1 MKEVLFDRLK
11 SNLEQCINNGTIY
24 FLTDSNGNFTQIALG
39 DGSKSHIV
47 GIGPKMD
54 DTIKKELMSKLGLTI
69 SSDMGT
75 IQLGKLANHNDVSSQ
90 KVVTYERIG
99 IGTNINEISTV
110 GYVQQYMQT
119 AQAMV
124 YAGLFN
130 AQTKE
135 ITDYNTAII
144 SPSEE
149 GNVTLDYLLEGYE
162 GETFLTSGMSF
173 IVGTAGNLEG
183 YQGISI
189 HGNVTNVEVGDM
201 IVITNITKKESEQG
215 GTYYN
220 EASILIIQNKSL
232 DITEFESGIIY
243 DVSAHNDGAVFESL
257 SALLSASNLS
267 TLIPTS
273 VRRGGMTI
281 RFIQSS
287 NNKYV
292 QYRLMNQNWST
303 IVTDWQGVDDEP
315 TTGSDN
321 LVKSGGVVDAIGN
334 YVKQQNI
341 EKNGTIDVFSSF
353 SAKAGQTLVFRV
365 VSDGAVWIR
374 LALFSGEWETAT
386 FKQDYIVG
394 GQWYESVL
402 SNDIDGI
409 SLYPITMSTY
419 GNVIVQ
425 IIKSG
430 TLAFDAYKAIKYPLT
445 ADKIPSSIISNDK
458 IANNAVTEDKTSF
471 IQSKNL
477 VNLEDTDYAPSK
489 YLNDNGNLGDNSN
502 YNTTGFIPVIAGQSY
517 IVSTNTTINTFRFVL
532 FFDKNKQAMTD
543 SYQNTYQ
550 NSGTIIVAPTN
561 SVYLRITFNA
571 GHTNYQVEKGTVV
584 TPYSIYQRLL
594 PIDIIPLIGTTKIE
608 NEAITTDKL
617 KLASVTEDRTSF
629 FEIKNIF
636 DDSTGSEEISDD
648 NVLKHYLY
656 ENRFSSNDSYFV
668 TKYIPVQS
676 GQQFL
681 AEQYDKVT
689 FDKSSY
695 YYVKWICY
703 YNVNKEYISTYT
715 ASSSETIF
723 TACENAAYMR
733 ITAFMSS
740 LLMVSYDIENDK
752 YAEYGF
758 KLKTKYLPEI
768 TDYPEQVLPSRVYC
782 LDEEENSVYFKNVF
796 KYINPNFLIKASGWN
811 TFERYARRDSG
822 MSSWDLSVSI
832 YQQKNLTLLETK
844 TMIGCKGS
852 KATDNGTKAV
862 NVIGDSFTY
871 NGAWFAQI
879 NALCPS
885 LSFVGMRTSY
895 NSGGLKAEGR
905 GGWTLAD
912 YFKVNKSS
920 TAYYDGFSPFMHPSD
935 KRYYGIVE
943 FWKDI
948 VNSTIGEH
956 TYPMEGFGDYST
968 MFSTDGYKLNPSVG
982 DVMYDF
988 ANSVYKEWNGASWS
1002 VSSLTDEDFEFNY
1015 STYIDVWNI
1024 NSPDFVLIMLG
1035 VNDWFSEFDDSAA
1048 TLWNSRMQTMIQS
1061 IRSFATRQSRTIVIG
1076 LCTNTTIAAAA
1087 NNSYNINPDFCSRN
1101 LFKGRKNTIV
1111 TFDTDVY
1118 RTAGVYVVDT
1128 GACLDP
1134 IYGLQLSKIKPFI
1147 YYEEDDRELYSANG
1161 VHPST
1166 AGYKQLGTC
1175 AAGFIQYIRGL
1186 NL

>member
-1 MKEVLFDRLK
+1 MATK
-11 SNLEQCINNGTIY
+11 NLNLGIVPVSRGEFNSTTIY
-24 FLTDSNGNFTQIALG
+24 YKDNIVQYKRGSYQVVSESPITGISPTNDKNVVNPGWTLFAGTLDAQDVVNQIKEQEAQSIQAVAAREAEILA
-39 DGSKSHIV
+39 KS
-47 GIGPKMD
+47 D
-54 DTIKKELMSKLGLTI
+54 ASEI
-69 SSDMGT
+69 SSN
-75 IQLGKLANHNDVSSQ
+75 A
-90 KVVTYERIG
+90 IG
-99 IGTNINEISTV
+99 
-110 GYVQQYMQT
+110 
-119 AQAMV
+119 
-124 YAGLFN
+124 
-130 AQTKE
+130 
-135 ITDYNTAII
+135 
-144 SPSEE
+144 
-149 GNVTLDYLLEGYE
+149 LEGSNVE
-162 GETFLTSGMSF
+162 DKLTN
-173 IVGTAGNLEG
+173 AGNKLSELE
-183 YQGISI
+183 
-189 HGNVTNVEVGDM
+189 
-201 IVITNITKKESEQG
+201 TKV
-215 GTYYN
+215 
-220 EASILIIQNKSL
+220 
-232 DITEFESGIIY
+232 IY
-243 DVSAHNDGAVFESL
+243 DVSAHNNGAVFESL
-257 SALLSASNLS
+257 SALLSSSNLD

-281 RFIQSS
+281 KFIQGTVQSS
-287 NNKYV
+287 DNKYV
-292 QYRLMNQNWST
+292 QYRLMSDTFNTTLAN
-303 IVTDWQGVDDEP
+303 WQGVDDEP
-315 TTGSDN
+315 TAGSDN
-321 LVKSGGVVDAIGN
+321 LIKSGGVVDAIGN
-334 YVKQQNI
+334 YVKKQNI
-341 EKNGTIDVFSSF
+341 EKNSPIDVFPSF
-353 SAKAGQTLVFRV
+353 SAKAGQTLVFRII
-365 VSDGAVWIR
+365 SNGAVWTK

-386 FKQDYIVG
+386 FKQDSIVN

-409 SLYPITMSTY
+409 LLYPITISTY

-430 TLAFDAYKAIKYPLT
+430 TVAFDTYKAINDPIT
-445 ADKIPSSIISNDK
+445 ADKIPSGIISNDK
-458 IANNAVTEDKTSF
+458 IANNAITEDKISF

-477 VNLEDTDYAPSK
+477 VNLEDTDYAPGK
-489 YLNDNGNLGDNSN
+489 YLMVNGTLDDSSS
-502 YNTTGFIPVIAGQSY
+502 YNTTGFIPVIPGQSY
-517 IVSTNTTINTFRFVL
+517 IVSTSPTLNSFRFVL
-532 FFDKNKQAMTD
+532 FFDENKQAITD
-543 SYQNTYQ
+543 SFRDTFQ

-561 SVYLRITFNA
+561 SAYLRITF
-571 GHTNYQVEKGTVV
+571 HSKRTNYQVEKGTIV
-584 TPYSIYQRLL
+584 TPYSIYQRVL
-594 PIDIIPLIGTTKIE
+594 PVDIIPLIGTTKIE
-608 NEAITTDKL
+608 NKAITTDKL
-617 KLASVTEDRTSF
+617 KLASVTEDRTVF

-648 NVLKHYLY
+648 NVLKHSLRDNIF
-656 ENRFSSNDSYFV
+656 ESHNAYFV
-668 TKYIPVQS
+668 TKYIPVNS

-689 FDKSSY
+689 FNKSSIG
-695 YYVKWICY
+695 YVRWICY
-703 YNVNKEYISTYT
+703 YNINKEYISTYT
-715 ASSSETIF
+715 PSPSETIF
-723 TACENAAYMR
+723 TACENAEYMR
-733 ITAFMSS
+733 ITAFMNS
-740 LLMVSYDIENDK
+740 LLMVSYNIEDDK
-752 YAEYGF
+752 YAVYGF
-758 KLKTKYLPEI
+758 KLKTKYIPSTTEI
-768 TDYPEQVLPSRVYC
+768 TDYPELVLPSRVYC

-796 KYINPNFLIKASGWN
+796 EYINPNFLIKASGWN

-832 YQQKNLTLLETK
+832 HQQKNLTLLETK

-852 KATDNGTKAV
+852 KATDNGTKAI

-871 NGAWFAQI
+871 NGSWFSQI

-912 YFKVNKSS
+912 YFKVNNSS
-920 TAYYDGFSPFMHPSD
+920 TAYYEGFSPFMHPSG

-956 TYPMEGFGDYST
+956 TYTMKGFGDYSA

-988 ANSVYKEWNGASWS
+988 ANSVYKEWDGTSWS

-1024 NSPDFVLIMLG
+1024 NIPDFVLIMLG
-1035 VNDWFSEFDDSAA
+1035 VNDWFSGFDESTA
-1048 TLWNSRMQTMIQS
+1048 TLWNNRMQTIIQS
-1061 IRSFATRQSRTIVIG
+1061 IQSFATGQSRTIVIG
-1076 LCTNTTIAAAA
+1076 LCTNTTIASTA
-1087 NNSYNINPDFCSRN
+1087 NNNHHINPDFCSRS

-1134 IYGLQLSKIKPFI
+1134 IYGFTLSKIKPFI
-1147 YYEEDDRELYSANG
+1147 YYEENDMELYSTNG